1 MFEKQRCTKD
11 YCRLQP
17 SIQLSKVG
25 VESIS
30 PASDGIRA
38 ELTRENCP
46 SSSMDDTSPAN
57 IRALEYVAKK
67 LVAAKEEA
75 LDSIA
80 DKLIAYGKSEPGEN
94 ERAAG

>member
-1 MFEKQRCTKD
+1 
-11 YCRLQP
+11 
-17 SIQLSKVG
+17 
-25 VESIS
+25 
-30 PASDGIRA
+30 
-38 ELTRENCP
+38 
-46 SSSMDDTSPAN
+46 MDDTSPAN